1 MEVLINEKD
10 VDFGC
15 DISVLLNR
23 GDRLR
28 WSGSKTAE
36 KTRPVK
42 ADTPLPPADRTR
54 KTAWLFLG
62 NLYRGTFSGTV

>member
-28 WSGSKTAE
+28 WSWKQNGGKNGACESRYTLAASGSEQE
-36 KTRPVK
+36 KQ
-42 ADTPLPPADRTR
+42 
-54 KTAWLFLG
+54 LG
-62 NLYRGTFSGTV
+62 CF